1 MQKGMEDKVVRADC
15 GPVTPVR
22 TPKTWLES
30 HSLIEAFFA
39 ATSHALECNRDKGG
53 GNFQP
58 DDVAKLNIPIYLILL
73 WLFVD
78 IRTPRRRR
86 SKIGEDESTTP
97 LWKGFLSARVEGAI
111 LHAST
116 RPPEGCSRPL

>member
-1 MQKGMEDKVVRADC
+1 MARKSQLNRGVFRC
-15 GPVTPVR
+15 NISR
-22 TPKTWLES
+22 T
-30 HSLIEAFFA
+30 
-39 ATSHALECNRDKGG
+39 RVQQGQRG
-53 GNFQP
+53 RYNFQP

-86 SKIGEDESTTP
+86 SKIGEDGSATP

-111 LHAST
+111 LHVST